1 MVEELCRPSAWPHPA
16 EDVRLVE
23 THISWVFLAG
33 AYAYKLKK
41 PVDLGFLDFRDP
53 DRRLFYCREEL
64 RLNRRLAP
72 ELYLEVA
79 GARPGPDGWR
89 MGPWTEGAE
98 PAVKMRRFPDEAQ
111 LDRQLDAGRLEARDM
126 DAFAA
131 ELARFHHRAPRARPW
146 DGYGTPEAVARPAL
160 ENFEHLGHA
169 ALGDAAGA
177 SVRRLLEWTRERA
190 RRLAPSF
197 ASRLAVGY
205 VREGHGDL
213 HLANL
218 VRLGDRVAA
227 FDGIEF
233 DPTLRWIDV
242 QSDAAFLLMDLE
254 SRGRPDLG
262 WRFFNGWLERLGG
275 QDGLDLLP
283 WYLVYRHLVRAK
295 VDAIRLAQGGL
306 DDAAVARLR
315 ARLEGHV
322 ALAARR
328 ADPGRPLAIILSGY
342 SGSGKSHLA
351 ERLAPHLGAIRLRSD
366 VERKRLHGLD
376 PWASGA
382 APPGEGLY
390 TREATERTYARLASL
405 ARTAL
410 AAGLPVVLDAA
421 FLGSAR
427 RTEFRRVADAAGARP
442 VVLRCDAD
450 ADVLRQRVAQRRGDP
465 SDAGIEVLEEQMAR
479 NPEPGAGEDPWIV
492 RVRTDTPVDAAALA
506 RRLEARGS

>member
-1 MVEELCRPSAWPHPA
+1 MIEDLLRATAWPHPA

-33 AYAYKLKK
+33 EFAYKLKK
-41 PVDLGFLDFRDP
+41 PVDLGFLDFRAP
-53 DRRLFYCREEL
+53 GRRLFYCREEL

-72 ELYLEVA
+72 ELYLEVV

-89 MGPWTEGAE
+89 MGPWAEGAE

-111 LDRQLDAGRLEARDM
+111 LDRQLDAGRLDARDM

-131 ELARFHHRAPRARPW
+131 ELARFHDGAPRARPW
-146 DGYGTPEAVARPAL
+146 HGYGTPGAVARPAL
-160 ENFEHLGHA
+160 ENFEHLDSAIAGE
-169 ALGDAAGA
+169 AAGA
-177 SVRRLLEWTRERA
+177 RIPRLLEWTRERA
-190 RRLAPSF
+190 RGLAPAF

-218 VRLGDRVAA
+218 VRIGERVAA

-233 DPTLRWIDV
+233 DPALRWIDV
-242 QSDAAFLLMDLE
+242 QSDAGFLLMDLE

-262 WRFFNGWLERLGG
+262 WRFFNAWLERLGG
-275 QDGLDLLP
+275 QEGLDLLP

-295 VDAIRLAQGGL
+295 VDAIRLAQGEP
-306 DDAAVARLR
+306 DDATADRLR
-315 ARLEGHV
+315 ARIERHV

-328 ADPGRPLAIILSGY
+328 AEPEPPLAVILSGY

-366 VERKRLHGLD
+366 VERKRIHGLD
-376 PWASGA
+376 PWIPGG

-390 TREATERTYARLASL
+390 TREATQRTYDHLAGL

-421 FLGSAR
+421 FLGHPR
-427 RTEFRRVADAAGARP
+427 RLEFRRLAEAAGARP
-442 VVLRCDAD
+442 VVLRCEAD
-450 ADVLRQRVAQRRGDP
+450 PAVLRQRVAQRTGDP
-465 SDAGIEVLEEQMAR
+465 SDAGIEVLEDQMAR
-479 NPEPGAGEDPWIV
+479 NPEPGPGEDPWIV
-492 RVRTDTPVDAAALA
+492 RVRTDAPVDEAALA
-506 RRLEARGS
+506 RCLEARGS

>member
-1 MVEELCRPSAWPHPA
+1 MVEDLCRASAWPHPA

-89 MGPWTEGAE
+89 MGPWADGAE

-131 ELARFHHRAPRARPW
+131 ELARFHDRAPRARPW
-146 DGYGTPEAVARPAL
+146 NGYGTPEAAIRPAL
-160 ENFEHLGHA
+160 ENFAHLGDT
-169 ALGDAAGA
+169 ALGEAAAA
-177 SVRRLLEWTRERA
+177 SVRRLHEWTRERA
-190 RRLAPSF
+190 RSLAPSF

-218 VRLGDRVAA
+218 VRLDERVAA

-233 DPTLRWIDV
+233 DPALRWIDV

-315 ARLEGHV
+315 TRLEAHV

-376 PWASGA
+376 PWASQA

-390 TREATERTYARLASL
+390 THEATERTYDRLAGL

-421 FLGSAR
+421 FLGGAR
-427 RTEFRRVADAAGARP
+427 RTGFRRLAEAAGARP

-450 ADVLRQRVAQRRGDP
+450 AAVLRQRVARRQGDP
-465 SDAGIEVLEEQMAR
+465 SDAGIEVLEDQMAR
-479 NPEPGAGEDPWIV
+479 NPEPRPGEDPWLV
-492 RVRTDTPVDAAALA
+492 RVRTDAPVDPAALA
-506 RRLEARGS
+506 RRLEAGDS